1 MKRQVTLIKS
11 SIAFGL
17 LLYSSAFAAEPAAT
31 STSCAAALKQAMCH
45 FLKIF
50 EAGTATGA
58 QDSISCVPTVM
69 DRHVVGQ
76 GENGDWAF
84 IGRYRNAN
92 AELIRAQIRPDVVF
106 IGDSITDFWA
116 DQPGFAR
123 DSGRVGRGIDGQT
136 SPQMLVRFG
145 TDVINLKP
153 RVVHI
158 MAGTNDIAENTGRET
173 DEEIEG
179 YISSMVELAQLH
191 GIRVVLASIPPAADF
206 FWHKG
211 LNPAPRIR
219 ALNKWLETYAMQ
231 QKLTYVDYWSVLS
244 APDGGMR
251 RGLSDDGV
259 HPNVNGYLAMEPFAN
274 AAITKALQ

>member
-1 MKRQVTLIKS
+1 MIKGN
-11 SIAFGL
+11 IALVL
-17 LLYSSAFAAEPAAT
+17 LVYSAALAAEPAVTDT
-31 STSCAAALKQAMCH
+31 SRAAAIKQMC
-45 FLKIF
+45 
-50 EAGTATGA
+50 
-58 QDSISCVPTVM
+58 

-92 AELIRAQIRPDVVF
+92 AELIGARIRPNVVF
-106 IGDSITDFWA
+106 MGDLITEFWA
-116 DQPGFAR
+116 NQPGFAR
-123 DSGRVGRGIDGQT
+123 DSARIGRGISGQ
-136 SPQMLVRFG
+136 SNPQILLRFRN
-145 TDVINLKP
+145 DVINLKP

-173 DEEIEG
+173 DEDIEG
-179 YISSMVELAQLH
+179 YISNMVELAQLH
-191 GIRVVLASIPPAADF
+191 GIKVVLASIPPAADF
-206 FWHKG
+206 FWHTG

-219 ALNKWLETYAMQ
+219 ALNNWLKTYAMQ

-251 RGLSDDGV
+251 RDFSDDGV
-259 HPNVNGYLAMEPFAN
+259 HPNVNGYLAMEPLAE

>member
-1 MKRQVTLIKS
+1 MIKDT
-11 SIAFGL
+11 AFVL
-17 LLYSSAFAAEPAAT
+17 LLYLVTFGAEPAIT
-31 STSCAAALKQAMCH
+31 DTSCATAIKQAVC
-45 FLKIF
+45 
-50 EAGTATGA
+50 
-58 QDSISCVPTVM
+58 

-92 AELIRAQIRPDVVF
+92 AELIGARIRPNVVF
-106 IGDSITDFWA
+106 IGDSITEFWA
-116 DQPGFAR
+116 NQPDFAR
-123 DSGRVGRGIDGQT
+123 DSARVGRGISGQS
-136 SPQMLVRFG
+136 SPQILLRFR

-158 MAGTNDIAENTGRET
+158 MAGTNDIAENTGREP

-179 YISSMVELAQLH
+179 YISDMVELARLH
-191 GIRVVLASIPPAADF
+191 GIKVVLASIPPAADF
-206 FWHKG
+206 FWHTG

-219 ALNKWLETYAMQ
+219 ALNNWLKTYAMQ
-231 QKLTYVDYWSVLS
+231 QRLTYVDYWSVLS

-251 RGLSDDGV
+251 RDFSDDGV
-259 HPNVNGYLAMEPFAN
+259 HPNANGYLAMEPLAE

>member
-1 MKRQVTLIKS
+1 MLKG

-17 LLYSSAFAAEPAAT
+17 LLYSAAFPAEAAVT
-31 STSCAAALKQAMCH
+31 DTSCGAVIKQAIYH
-45 FLKIF
+45 LLKIF
-50 EAGTATGA
+50 ESGPAMGA
-58 QDSISCVPTVM
+58 RDSKSY
-69 DRHVVGQ
+69 GQ
-76 GENGDWAF
+76 GKNGDWAF

-92 AELIRAQIRPDVVF
+92 AELIGARIRPDVVF
-106 IGDSITDFWA
+106 IGDSITDFWGN
-116 DQPGFAR
+116 QPDFAR
-123 DSGRVGRGIDGQT
+123 DSARVGRGIDGQT

-179 YISSMVELAQLH
+179 YISNMVELAQGH
-191 GIRVVLASIPPAADF
+191 GIKVVIASIPPAADF

-219 ALNKWLETYAMQ
+219 ALNNWLETYAMQ
-231 QKLTYVDYWSVLS
+231 HKLTYADYWSVLA

-251 RGLSDDGV
+251 RDFSDDGV
-259 HPNVNGYLAMEPFAN
+259 HPNVNGYRAMEPLAK

>member
-1 MKRQVTLIKS
+1 MIKGN
-11 SIAFGL
+11 IALVL
-17 LLYSSAFAAEPAAT
+17 LVYSAALAAEPAVAD
-31 STSCAAALKQAMCH
+31 TSCAAAIKQMC
-45 FLKIF
+45 
-50 EAGTATGA
+50 
-58 QDSISCVPTVM
+58 
-69 DRHVVGQ
+69 DRQVVGQ
-76 GENGDWAF
+76 GENGDWAL

-92 AELIRAQIRPDVVF
+92 AELIGARIRPNVVF
-106 IGDSITDFWA
+106 IGDSITEFWA
-116 DQPGFAR
+116 NQPDFAR
-123 DSGRVGRGIDGQT
+123 DSARVGRGISGQS
-136 SPQMLVRFG
+136 SPQILLRFR

-179 YISSMVELAQLH
+179 YISNTVELAQLH
-191 GIRVVLASIPPAADF
+191 GIKVVLASIPPAADF
-206 FWHKG
+206 FWHTG

-219 ALNKWLETYAMQ
+219 ALNNWLKTYAMQ

-251 RGLSDDGV
+251 RDFSDDGV
-259 HPNVNGYLAMEPFAN
+259 HPNVNGYLAMEPLAE